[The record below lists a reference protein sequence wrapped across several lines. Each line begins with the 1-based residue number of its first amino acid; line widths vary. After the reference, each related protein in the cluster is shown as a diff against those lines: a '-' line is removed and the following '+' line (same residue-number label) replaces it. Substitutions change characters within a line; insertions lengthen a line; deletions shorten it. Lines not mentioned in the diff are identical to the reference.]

1 MSTSHTKTFV
11 LVHGAWHSGRV
22 WDRVVPLL
30 ARAGH
35 QVFTPSLT
43 GHGEKEHLLTPDVD
57 LDTHVADVVALLSEW
72 DLTNV
77 VLVGHSYAGMVISGV
92 AGEVPDRITHLVY
105 VDAMVPTDGESAL
118 DVIPGKTQ
126 RLIDAAAASE
136 APWRIPPV
144 PEMPAPMGLFG
155 VTDPADT
162 AWLRT
167 MLSDESVRCFLQP
180 VRLDNP
186 AVDAIPRTHIHCVG
200 SAPGDV
206 TRRPVPA
213 VQPNGAASQ
222 VWELQSGHDC
232 MVTVPDAL
240 TDLLLKAG

>member
-1 MSTSHTKTFV
+1 
-11 LVHGAWHSGRV
+11 
-22 WDRVVPLL
+22 
-30 ARAGH
+30 
-35 QVFTPSLT
+35 
-43 GHGEKEHLLTPDVD
+43 
-57 LDTHVADVVALLSEW
+57 
-72 DLTNV
+72 
-77 VLVGHSYAGMVISGV
+77 
-92 AGEVPDRITHLVY
+92 
-105 VDAMVPTDGESAL
+105 
-118 DVIPGKTQ
+118 
-126 RLIDAAAASE
+126 
-136 APWRIPPV
+136 
-144 PEMPAPMGLFG
+144 MGLFG

-186 AVDAIPRTHIHCVG
+186 AVDAISRTHIHCVG

-222 VWELQSGHDC
+222 VWELRSGHDC

-240 TDLLLKAG
+240 TDLLLKVG